1 MDEGAASETTPDLK
15 DIEVKIGRKT
25 PEGLLRWMRED
36 ASSLRGDAKLASAHD
51 ASKDTGKK
59 SLDEKIRKLKLEMA
73 HLRSVDVKILQQLLA
88 VHEGIEAVK
97 WLLEERSTLTSR
109 CSSLTSSQYSL
120 GEGPDTSW
128 RGSWSSLQDPNDK
141 LDNISI
147 GSYLDT
153 LADDM
158 DEYCPSSSES
168 VICSSTPLASEA
180 TGGGRTGAGT
190 GAPVTAAGA
199 GTGAGVGARSGTIGA
214 GVGVGIRAGANGN
227 GAVAG
232 SEIEVKAGLGTG
244 AASAVTGTGI
254 AGAAAGTGAAAPGK
268 SAVSGCS
275 PQAKCEGPKQD
286 APIWTKSTEM
296 AKGSPVLPT
305 KDSTQTQAVKTNGVL
320 EKPTKQTA
328 GPDSPRPCLNDKLG
342 VSQSPKLKPYKNGK
356 VDLETCKRNGKMH
369 LEYDAHWRWVQ
380 SQEDVTFL

>member
-1 MDEGAASETTPDLK
+1 M
-15 DIEVKIGRKT
+15 
-25 PEGLLRWMRED
+25 
-36 ASSLRGDAKLASAHD
+36 
-51 ASKDTGKK
+51 
-59 SLDEKIRKLKLEMA
+59 
-73 HLRSVDVKILQQLLA
+73 RSVDVKILQQLLA

-168 VICSSTPLASEA
+168 VICSTTPLVSEA
-180 TGGGRTGAGT
+180 TAGGRTGGGP
-190 GAPVTAAGA
+190 GATVTAAG
-199 GTGAGVGARSGTIGA
+199 TGP
-214 GVGVGIRAGANGN
+214 GVGVRPGAGAGSGIRANENGTGVGN
-227 GAVAG
+227 GT
-232 SEIEVKAGLGTG
+232 EVKGVP
-244 AASAVTGTGI
+244 S
-254 AGAAAGTGAAAPGK
+254 
-268 SAVSGCS
+268 
-275 PQAKCEGPKQD
+275 EGPKQD
-286 APIWTKSTEM
+286 APVWTKAAETG
-296 AKGSPVLPT
+296 KGSPVS
-305 KDSTQTQAVKTNGVL
+305 KDNTQTQAVKANGVL
-320 EKPTKQTA
+320 EKPITQT
-328 GPDSPRPCLNDKLG
+328 GSPTRSSLNEKLG
-342 VSQSPKLKPYKNGK
+342 TGQSPKLKPYKNGK
-356 VDLETCKRNGKMH
+356 IDLDTCKMNGKMH

>member
-1 MDEGAASETTPDLK
+1 MDENSTSENVPDLK

-25 PEGLLRWMRED
+25 PEGLLRWMREE
-36 ASSLRGDAKLASAHD
+36 ATSHRGDANKMTVAHD
-51 ASKDTGKK
+51 TSKDTGKR
-59 SLDEKIRKLKLEMA
+59 SLDEKLRKLRVEMA
-73 HLRSVDVKILQQLLA
+73 YLRSVDVKILQQLLA

-158 DEYCPSSSES
+158 DEYCPSSSDQS
-168 VICSSTPLASEA
+168 VICSSTPQVSEA
-180 TGGGRTGAGT
+180 TVSGRTVAKGGSKIAETNGIT
-190 GAPVTAAGA
+190 PGIAPAKPTAAVKPTQTRMDSPKHA
-199 GTGAGVGARSGTIGA
+199 NSSPVWPKKTPDSLVKSSPIKLQANKANGVTMPDKNAPPAS
-214 GVGVGIRAGANGN
+214 VAGA
-227 GAVAG
+227 
-232 SEIEVKAGLGTG
+232 
-244 AASAVTGTGI
+244 
-254 AGAAAGTGAAAPGK
+254 
-268 SAVSGCS
+268 
-275 PQAKCEGPKQD
+275 Q
-286 APIWTKSTEM
+286 M
-296 AKGSPVLPT
+296 GSPRHISSGGSINPSP
-305 KDSTQTQAVKTNGVL
+305 KHKPYTNG
-320 EKPTKQTA
+320 KTDTDTSCKM
-328 GPDSPRPCLNDKLG
+328 
-342 VSQSPKLKPYKNGK
+342 NGK
-356 VDLETCKRNGKMH
+356 VH

>member
-1 MDEGAASETTPDLK
+1 MDEGTASETVPDLK

-25 PEGLLRWMRED
+25 PRVCSGGCGRRRLL
-36 ASSLRGDAKLASAHD
+36 
-51 ASKDTGKK
+51 TG
-59 SLDEKIRKLKLEMA
+59 EMPSWPPRTTPA

-168 VICSSTPLASEA
+168 VICSTTPMVSEA
-180 TGGGRTGAGT
+180 TAAGRTVGGPGATVTAPGSASGAVGVRTVVNENGT
-190 GAPVTAAGA
+190 GV
-199 GTGAGVGARSGTIGA
+199 
-214 GVGVGIRAGANGN
+214 GN
-227 GAVAG
+227 GKPAFPLT
-232 SEIEVKAGLGTG
+232 S
-244 AASAVTGTGI
+244 S
-254 AGAAAGTGAAAPGK
+254 
-268 SAVSGCS
+268 
-275 PQAKCEGPKQD
+275 QAKPEGPKQD
-286 APIWTKSTEM
+286 APVWTKASEIN
-296 AKGSPVLPT
+296 KESPVS
-305 KDSTQTQAVKTNGVL
+305 KANNQTQVIKANAVL
-320 EKPTKQTA
+320 EKPNVQT
-328 GPDSPRPCLNDKLG
+328 GSPTRPMRPSLNEKLG
-342 VSQSPKLKPYKNGK
+342 SNQSPKLKPYKNGTI
-356 VDLETCKRNGKMH
+356 DLDTCKMNGKMH
-369 LEYDAHWRWVQ
+369 LEYDSHWRWVQ
-380 SQEDVTFL
+380 SQEDVTFFTIKPAPQKQPLQASAGDRTEKLCSNWTLNS

>member
-1 MDEGAASETTPDLK
+1 MDENSTVSESVPDLK

-25 PEGLLRWMRED
+25 PEGLLRWMREE
-36 ASSLRGDAKLASAHD
+36 ATSVRGDANKMPVTHESG
-51 ASKDTGKK
+51 KETGVR
-59 SLDEKIRKLKLEMA
+59 SLDEKIRKLRIEMA
-73 HLRSVDVKILQQLLA
+73 YLRSADVKILQQLLA

-158 DEYCPSSSES
+158 DEYCPSSSDQS
-168 VICSSTPLASEA
+168 ILCSSTPQVSEA
-180 TGGGRTGAGT
+180 TVAARTLPKSSAKAVENGAATSKPTAAIRPRMDSPKRVSSPPTWQKKTPDSSAKNSSIRLQSQLNKANGVMAADKNLTATGAS
-190 GAPVTAAGA
+190 GASP
-199 GTGAGVGARSGTIGA
+199 RHSNQSPSHKPY
-214 GVGVGIRAGANGN
+214 ANGKIDTD
-227 GAVAG
+227 
-232 SEIEVKAGLGTG
+232 S
-244 AASAVTGTGI
+244 S
-254 AGAAAGTGAAAPGK
+254 
-268 SAVSGCS
+268 C
-275 PQAKCEGPKQD
+275 KQ
-286 APIWTKSTEM
+286 
-296 AKGSPVLPT
+296 
-305 KDSTQTQAVKTNGVL
+305 
-320 EKPTKQTA
+320 
-328 GPDSPRPCLNDKLG
+328 
-342 VSQSPKLKPYKNGK
+342 NGK
-356 VDLETCKRNGKMH
+356 NIH

>member
-1 MDEGAASETTPDLK
+1 MDEGAACETIPDLK
-15 DIEVKIGRKT
+15 DIEMKIGRKT
-25 PEGLLRWMRED
+25 PEGLLRCLREE

-51 ASKDTGKK
+51 TSKVTGKR
-59 SLDEKIRKLKLEMA
+59 SLDEKIRKLRMEMA

-168 VICSSTPLASEA
+168 VICTTTPLVSEA
-180 TGGGRTGAGT
+180 VVGGWTGGGPV
-190 GAPVTAAGA
+190 APVTAAGI
-199 GTGAGVGARSGTIGA
+199 GVRSDPGA
-214 GVGVGIRAGANGN
+214 GIRAGANENRAIAGN
-227 GAVAG
+227 GT
-232 SEIEVKAGLGTG
+232 EVKGRPGAGMIP
-244 AASAVTGTGI
+244 GI
-254 AGAAAGTGAAAPGK
+254 AGN
-268 SAVSGCS
+268 VSGKPVVPINKS
-275 PQAKCEGPKQD
+275 EGPKLD
-286 APIWTKSTEM
+286 ATVWTKAAETGKE
-296 AKGSPVLPT
+296 SPVS
-305 KDSTQTQAVKTNGVL
+305 KDNTQAQSIKVNGVL
-320 EKPTKQTA
+320 EKPGAQT
-328 GPDSPRPCLNDKLG
+328 GSPTHISLSEKLG
-342 VSQSPKLKPYKNGK
+342 TNQSPKLKPYKNGK
-356 VDLETCKRNGKMH
+356 IELDTCKMNGKLH

>member
-1 MDEGAASETTPDLK
+1 MDEGTASETIPDLK

-36 ASSLRGDAKLASAHD
+36 ASSLRGDAKLATAHD
-51 ASKDTGKK
+51 TSKETGTK
-59 SLDEKIRKLKLEMA
+59 SLDEKIRKLKMEMA

-168 VICSSTPLASEA
+168 VICSTMPLVSEA
-180 TGGGRTGAGT
+180 TAGGWTGGGPGAT
-190 GAPVTAAGA
+190 VTAA
-199 GTGAGVGARSGTIGA
+199 GTGAGVGVRSGTGAGSGIRAGTNANGA
-214 GVGVGIRAGANGN
+214 GVGNGT
-227 GAVAG
+227 
-232 SEIEVKAGLGTG
+232 EVKGGPGTG
-244 AASAVTGTGI
+244 VTSAITGT
-254 AGAAAGTGAAAPGK
+254 AGPGTGKP
-268 SAVSGCS
+268 AVPVSS
-275 PQAKCEGPKQD
+275 SQATSVGPKQD
-286 APIWTKSTEM
+286 APVWTRAAETS
-296 AKGSPVLPT
+296 KGSPVS
-305 KDSTQTQAVKTNGVL
+305 KDNTQTQTVKSNAVL
-320 EKPTKQTA
+320 EKPTMQT
-328 GPDSPRPCLNDKLG
+328 GSPTRPSLNEKLG
-342 VSQSPKLKPYKNGK
+342 TSQSPKVKPYKNGK
-356 VDLETCKRNGKMH
+356 IDLDTCKMNGKMH

>member
-1 MDEGAASETTPDLK
+1 MDEGTATETIPDLK

-36 ASSLRGDAKLASAHD
+36 ASTLRGEAKLATAHET
-51 ASKDTGKK
+51 SKETGKK
-59 SLDEKIRKLKLEMA
+59 SLDEKIRKLKMEMA

-97 WLLEERSTLTSR
+97 WLMEERSTLTSR

-168 VICSSTPLASEA
+168 VICTTTPMVSEA
-180 TGGGRTGAGT
+180 NVGGRTGAM
-190 GAPVTAAGA
+190 VTAAGVVA
-199 GTGAGVGARSGTIGA
+199 RSGTGAGNGTRATEGGTVVENGTEVNGGIGT
-214 GVGVGIRAGANGN
+214 GVLNGISGN
-227 GAVAG
+227 GM
-232 SEIEVKAGLGTG
+232 VKPPI
-244 AASAVTGTGI
+244 S
-254 AGAAAGTGAAAPGK
+254 
-268 SAVSGCS
+268 SS
-275 PQAKCEGPKQD
+275 QAKSEGPKQD
-286 APIWTKSTEM
+286 TPVWTKVAETS
-296 AKGSPVLPT
+296 KGNPVSKGNT
-305 KDSTQTQAVKTNGVL
+305 HTQGVKVNGVL
-320 EKPTKQTA
+320 EKPTMQT
-328 GPDSPRPCLNDKLG
+328 GSPTRPSLNEKLG
-342 VSQSPKLKPYKNGK
+342 TNPSPKLKPYKNGK
-356 VDLETCKRNGKMH
+356 IDLDTCKMNGKMH

>member
-1 MDEGAASETTPDLK
+1 MDEGGAGETIPDLK

-36 ASSLRGDAKLASAHD
+36 ASSLRGDVKPGPPHD
-51 ASKDTGKK
+51 SSKDTGMK
-59 SLDEKIRKLKLEMA
+59 SLDEKIRKLKMEMA

-97 WLLEERSTLTSR
+97 WLMEERSTLTSH

-128 RGSWSSLQDPNDK
+128 RGSWSSLQDPTNEK

-168 VICSSTPLASEA
+168 VICSAAPLASEA
-180 TGGGRTGAGT
+180 SAGVRVTGGPG
-190 GAPVTAAGA
+190 VTAASARTCSGA
-199 GTGAGVGARSGTIGA
+199 GIRSGNGAGSGIRSGVNYSVDGNGTEMRGGPENGVSSVTTGTELSGTGAG
-214 GVGVGIRAGANGN
+214 
-227 GAVAG
+227 
-232 SEIEVKAGLGTG
+232 KA
-244 AASAVTGTGI
+244 
-254 AGAAAGTGAAAPGK
+254 
-268 SAVSGCS
+268 AVSGVS
-275 PQAKCEGPKQD
+275 SLQARSESAKQE
-286 APIWTKSTEM
+286 APVRSKPTETD
-296 AKGSPVLPT
+296 KGSPLC
-305 KDSTQTQAVKTNGVL
+305 KENTQKHPIKANGVP
-320 EKPTKQTA
+320 EKPTTQT
-328 GPDSPRPCLNDKLG
+328 GSPTRANLSEKLG
-342 VSQSPKLKPYKNGK
+342 TSQSPKLRPY
-356 VDLETCKRNGKMH
+356 RNGKIDLDTCKMNGKRH

>member
-1 MDEGAASETTPDLK
+1 MTTTMDEGAAASETIPDLK

-25 PEGLLRWMRED
+25 PEGLLRWMREET
-36 ASSLRGDAKLASAHD
+36 SSIRGDAKLATMHD
-51 ASKDTGKK
+51 TSKDTGKK
-59 SLDEKIRKLKLEMA
+59 SLDEKIKKLKMEMA

-168 VICSSTPLASEA
+168 VICASTPLVSEA
-180 TGGGRTGAGT
+180 AAGGRTAGGPGAMI
-190 GAPVTAAGA
+190 TAAMTGVKSGA
-199 GTGAGVGARSGTIGA
+199 MTMVNDNGTVA
-214 GVGVGIRAGANGN
+214 GN
-227 GAVAG
+227 GT
-232 SEIEVKAGLGTG
+232 EVKTGPGTVII
-244 AASAVTGTGI
+244 SAVIGTGI
-254 AGAAAGTGAAAPGK
+254 AGTGTGKPAVTVS
-268 SAVSGCS
+268 SA
-275 PQAKCEGPKQD
+275 QAMSEGSKQD
-286 APIWTKSTEM
+286 AAVWTKAAETGNESSFS
-296 AKGSPVLPT
+296 KNN
-305 KDSTQTQAVKTNGVL
+305 TQTQSIKANGTL
-320 EKPTKQTA
+320 EKSTTQTGSPTH
-328 GPDSPRPCLNDKLG
+328 PCLSQKLG
-342 VSQSPKLKPYKNGK
+342 MSQSPKLKPYKNGK
-356 VDLETCKRNGKMH
+356 IDLDTCKMNGKMH

>member
-1 MDEGAASETTPDLK
+1 MDEGTATETIPDLK

-25 PEGLLRWMRED
+25 PEGLLRWMREE
-36 ASSLRGDAKLASAHD
+36 ASTLRGDAKLSTAYD
-51 ASKDTGKK
+51 TSKETGRK
-59 SLDEKIRKLKLEMA
+59 SLDEKIRKLKMEMA

-168 VICSSTPLASEA
+168 VICSTTPLVSEV
-180 TGGGRTGAGT
+180 TVGSRTGAT
-190 GAPVTAAGA
+190 VTASGAGA
-199 GTGAGVGARSGTIGA
+199 GVIVRSGAGA
-214 GVGVGIRAGANGN
+214 GSGIRVNENGTVVGNETEVN
-227 GAVAG
+227 G
-232 SEIEVKAGLGTG
+232 GLGTG
-244 AASAVTGTGI
+244 VTCATNGSVTVKP
-254 AGAAAGTGAAAPGK
+254 T
-268 SAVSGCS
+268 VSS
-275 PQAKCEGPKQD
+275 PQVKSEGNKQD
-286 APIWTKSTEM
+286 APVWTKTAETG
-296 AKGSPVLPT
+296 KGSSVSKGNT
-305 KDSTQTQAVKTNGVL
+305 KTQGAKVNGVL
-320 EKPTKQTA
+320 EKPIMQT
-328 GPDSPRPCLNDKLG
+328 GSPVRSSLNEKLG
-342 VSQSPKLKPYKNGK
+342 TSQSPKLKPYKNGK
-356 VDLETCKRNGKMH
+356 IDLDTCKMNGKMH

>member
-1 MDEGAASETTPDLK
+1 MDEGTAASENIPDLK
-15 DIEVKIGRKT
+15 DIEVKLGRKT
-25 PEGLLRWMRED
+25 PEGLLRWMREE
-36 ASSLRGDAKLASAHD
+36 ASSIRGDAKLATAHD
-51 ASKDTGKK
+51 TSKDTGKK
-59 SLDEKIRKLKLEMA
+59 SLDEKIKKLKMEMA

-168 VICSSTPLASEA
+168 VICSTTPLVSQAA
-180 TGGGRTGAGT
+180 AGGRTAGGPGAM
-190 GAPVTAAGA
+190 VTAAM
-199 GTGAGVGARSGTIGA
+199 TGVKSTAIGGGVGS
-214 GVGVGIRAGANGN
+214 GVGIRGGVNEN

-232 SEIEVKAGLGTG
+232 NGIEVKTGPGTVVI
-244 AASAVTGTGI
+244 SAVIGTGI
-254 AGAAAGTGAAAPGK
+254 AGTGTGKPAVPGSSPKGK
-268 SAVSGCS
+268 S
-275 PQAKCEGPKQD
+275 EGSKQD
-286 APIWTKSTEM
+286 AAVWAKAAETG
-296 AKGSPVLPT
+296 KGSP
-305 KDSTQTQAVKTNGVL
+305 ANGIL
-320 EKPTKQTA
+320 EKPTTQT
-328 GPDSPRPCLNDKLG
+328 GSPTRPRLSEKLG
-342 VSQSPKLKPYKNGK
+342 TSQSPKLKPYKNGK
-356 VDLETCKRNGKMH
+356 IDLDSCKMNGKMH
-369 LEYDAHWRWVQ
+369 MEYDAHWRWVQ

>member
-1 MDEGAASETTPDLK
+1 MDEGIAASETIPDLK

-25 PEGLLRWMRED
+25 PEGLLRWMREE
-36 ASSLRGDAKLASAHD
+36 ASSIRGDAKLATAHD
-51 ASKDTGKK
+51 TSKDTGKK
-59 SLDEKIRKLKLEMA
+59 SLDEKIKKLKMEMA

-168 VICSSTPLASEA
+168 VICSSTPLVLEA
-180 TGGGRTGAGT
+180 AAGGRIAGGPGAM
-190 GAPVTAAGA
+190 VTAAM
-199 GTGAGVGARSGTIGA
+199 TGVKSIGA
-214 GVGVGIRAGANGN
+214 GAGSGVGIGIRAGVNENGTVAGN
-227 GAVAG
+227 GT
-232 SEIEVKAGLGTG
+232 EVKTGPGTMVI
-244 AASAVTGTGI
+244 SAVIGTGI
-254 AGAAAGTGAAAPGK
+254 AGTGTGKPAIPGSSPKAK
-268 SAVSGCS
+268 S
-275 PQAKCEGPKQD
+275 EGSKQD
-286 APIWTKSTEM
+286 PAVWTKAAETG
-296 AKGSPVLPT
+296 KGSLVSKNNTLT
-305 KDSTQTQAVKTNGVL
+305 QSIKANGILEKTTTQTGS
-320 EKPTKQTA
+320 PT
-328 GPDSPRPCLNDKLG
+328 RPCLSEKLG
-342 VSQSPKLKPYKNGK
+342 TSQSPKLKPYKNGK
-356 VDLETCKRNGKMH
+356 IDLDTCKMNGKMH

>member
-1 MDEGAASETTPDLK
+1 MDEGTANETIPDLK

-25 PEGLLRWMRED
+25 PEGLLRWMREE
-36 ASSLRGDAKLASAHD
+36 ASSLRGDSKLSAAHD
-51 ASKDTGKK
+51 SSKETGKK
-59 SLDEKIRKLKLEMA
+59 SLDEKIRKLKMEMA

-168 VICSSTPLASEA
+168 VICSTMPLVSEA
-180 TGGGRTGAGT
+180 TAGGRTGGGPGAMVTATGTGVRSGT
-190 GAPVTAAGA
+190 GAGGGIRANENGSVVGNGMEVKAGA
-199 GTGAGVGARSGTIGA
+199 GTGIT
-214 GVGVGIRAGANGN
+214 
-227 GAVAG
+227 
-232 SEIEVKAGLGTG
+232 
-244 AASAVTGTGI
+244 VTGTG
-254 AGAAAGTGAAAPGK
+254 K
-268 SAVSGCS
+268 LAVSS
-275 PQAKCEGPKQD
+275 PQAKSEGPKQD
-286 APIWTKSTEM
+286 APVWTKAAETG
-296 AKGSPVLPT
+296 KGSPVS
-305 KDSTQTQAVKTNGVL
+305 KGNTQTQAVKANGVL
-320 EKPTKQTA
+320 EKPSMQT
-328 GPDSPRPCLNDKLG
+328 GSPTRHSLNDKLG
-342 VSQSPKLKPYKNGK
+342 TSQSPKLKPYKNGK
-356 VDLETCKRNGKMH
+356 IDLDTCKMNGKMH

>member
-1 MDEGAASETTPDLK
+1 MDEGAASEAIPDLK

-25 PEGLLRWMRED
+25 PEGLLRWMREE
-36 ASSLRGDAKLASAHD
+36 ASSVRGDAKLGTAHD
-51 ASKDTGKK
+51 ASKETGRK
-59 SLDEKIRKLKLEMA
+59 SLDEKIRKLKMEMA

-168 VICSSTPLASEA
+168 VICSTTPLVSEVIA
-180 TGGGRTGAGT
+180 GARTGGGSGAT
-190 GAPVTAAGA
+190 VTAAGA
-199 GTGAGVGARSGTIGA
+199 GAGQGVRSGTGGGIGIRTGA
-214 GVGVGIRAGANGN
+214 NDNGRGVGNGT
-227 GAVAG
+227 
-232 SEIEVKAGLGTG
+232 EVKGGPGTG
-244 AASAVTGTGI
+244 VTSTITGTAGTGTG
-254 AGAAAGTGAAAPGK
+254 GP
-268 SAVSGCS
+268 AVPVSS
-275 PQAKCEGPKQD
+275 PQAKSECPKQD
-286 APIWTKSTEM
+286 APVWTKAAEM
-296 AKGSPVLPT
+296 GKENLVS
-305 KDSTQTQAVKTNGVL
+305 KDNTQTQGIKINGVL
-320 EKPTKQTA
+320 EKPTMQT
-328 GPDSPRPCLNDKLG
+328 GSPTRPSLNEKLG
-342 VSQSPKLKPYKNGK
+342 TSQSPKLKPYKNGK
-356 VDLETCKRNGKMH
+356 IDLDTCKMNGKMH

>member
-1 MDEGAASETTPDLK
+1 MDEGTATETIPDLK

-25 PEGLLRWMRED
+25 PEGLLRWMREE
-36 ASSLRGDAKLASAHD
+36 ASTLRGEAKLATAHET
-51 ASKDTGKK
+51 SKETGKK
-59 SLDEKIRKLKLEMA
+59 SLDEKIRKLKMEMA

-97 WLLEERSTLTSR
+97 WLMEERSTLTSR

-168 VICSSTPLASEA
+168 VICSTTPLVSEA
-180 TGGGRTGAGT
+180 NVGGRTGAM
-190 GAPVTAAGA
+190 VTTAGVVGRS
-199 GTGAGVGARSGTIGA
+199 GTGAGNGTRSTEGGTVVENGTEVNGGIGT
-214 GVGVGIRAGANGN
+214 GVPNAISGN
-227 GAVAG
+227 GMVKPPIG
-232 SEIEVKAGLGTG
+232 SF
-244 AASAVTGTGI
+244 
-254 AGAAAGTGAAAPGK
+254 
-268 SAVSGCS
+268 
-275 PQAKCEGPKQD
+275 QAKSEGPKQD
-286 APIWTKSTEM
+286 TPVWTKAAETS
-296 AKGSPVLPT
+296 KGSPVS
-305 KDSTQTQAVKTNGVL
+305 KGNTQTQGVKVNGVL
-320 EKPTKQTA
+320 EKPTMQT
-328 GPDSPRPCLNDKLG
+328 GKPTRPSLKEKLG
-342 VSQSPKLKPYKNGK
+342 TNPSPKLKPYKNGK
-356 VDLETCKRNGKMH
+356 IDLDTCKMNGKMH

>member
-1 MDEGAASETTPDLK
+1 M
-15 DIEVKIGRKT
+15 
-25 PEGLLRWMRED
+25 
-36 ASSLRGDAKLASAHD
+36 
-51 ASKDTGKK
+51 
-59 SLDEKIRKLKLEMA
+59 
-73 HLRSVDVKILQQLLA
+73 DVKILQQLLA

-168 VICSSTPLASEA
+168 VICSTTPLVSEA
-180 TGGGRTGAGT
+180 GAGGRSSTGAGSGVRAAANDNLAGARNADVKEGAGT
-190 GAPVTAAGA
+190 GLNSAA
-199 GTGAGVGARSGTIGA
+199 TGKGIGST
-214 GVGVGIRAGANGN
+214 GN
-227 GAVAG
+227 
-232 SEIEVKAGLGTG
+232 EK
-244 AASAVTGTGI
+244 
-254 AGAAAGTGAAAPGK
+254 AAALFK
-268 SAVSGCS
+268 SS
-275 PQAKCEGPKQD
+275 PQKSEVPNQD
-286 APIWTKSTEM
+286 APVWTKSGE
-296 AKGSPVLPT
+296 KGKESPVS
-305 KDSTQTQAVKTNGVL
+305 KGNTQTQSINGNSVL
-320 EKPTKQTA
+320 EKPATQT
-328 GPDSPRPCLNDKLG
+328 GSPTRSSLTEKLET
-342 VSQSPKLKPYKNGK
+342 SQSPKLKPYTNRKI
-356 VDLETCKRNGKMH
+356 DLDTCKMNGKMH

>member
-1 MDEGAASETTPDLK
+1 MDESTATEAIPDLK
-15 DIEVKIGRKT
+15 DIEMKIGRKT
-25 PEGLLRWMRED
+25 PEGLLRWMREE
-36 ASSLRGDAKLASAHD
+36 ASSLRGDAKLTTAHD
-51 ASKDTGKK
+51 ASKETGKK
-59 SLDEKIRKLKLEMA
+59 SLDEKIRKLKIEMA

-158 DEYCPSSSES
+158 DEYGCPSSSES

-180 TGGGRTGAGT
+180 TVGGRTGGGPGATVT
-190 GAPVTAAGA
+190 GPRSGAVGAGA
-199 GTGAGVGARSGTIGA
+199 GIGNQAGTIVN
-214 GVGVGIRAGANGN
+214 GVGVGNEAKVR
-227 GAVAG
+227 
-232 SEIEVKAGLGTG
+232 SGLGTG
-244 AASAVTGTGI
+244 VPSSVVNTGITGTE
-254 AGAAAGTGAAAPGK
+254 K
-268 SAVSGCS
+268 SS
-275 PQAKCEGPKQD
+275 PKTKSEGPNQD
-286 APIWTKSTEM
+286 TPIWTKSAEM
-296 AKGSPVLPT
+296 GKGSLIT
-305 KDSTQTQAVKTNGVL
+305 KDNKQTQAIKTNGIM
-320 EKPTKQTA
+320 ENPNT
-328 GPDSPRPCLNDKLG
+328 GSPDSNRPCLSEKLG
-342 VSQSPKLKPYKNGK
+342 TSQSPKIKPYKNGK
-356 VDLETCKRNGKMH
+356 IDLETCKMNGKMH